1 MALDGV
7 IGDTG
12 QLAEIDAPGLNRP
25 PALCM
30 SRAKGDESERGSEKG
45 STDGHDD
52 LRWLSDEPDARSFL
66 AEQDGRAMIIDQTD
80 WIDNGHRLRQSE
92 PCRFKHASAPCAHE
106 PA

>member
-45 STDGHDD
+45 ATDDMIVA
-52 LRWLSDEPDARSFL
+52 EPTKPDARSSL
-66 AEQDGRAMIIDQTD
+66 PEQNGRAMIIDQTD
-80 WIDNGHRLRQSE
+80 
-92 PCRFKHASAPCAHE
+92 
-106 PA
+106 

>member
-45 STDGHDD
+45 ATDGHDD
-52 LRWLSDEPDARSFL
+52 LRWLSDEPDAVALLPSKMVGL
-66 AEQDGRAMIIDQTD
+66 
-80 WIDNGHRLRQSE
+80 
-92 PCRFKHASAPCAHE
+92 
-106 PA
+106 